1 MTKENFIAQ
10 YKTVDIML
18 NQFRLDIDSQYT
30 GTLKDRSV
38 ILNGTKK
45 TVSEVEEIAKS
56 LEDVIIKMQTT
67 YQRVYKSSLF
77 ADAYPDAES
86 IDLRYKLIY
95 EKYNAEPKMK

>member
-1 MTKENFIAQ
+1 MTKENFIDQ

-30 GTLKDRSV
+30 GTLKDRTV

-45 TVSEVEEIAKS
+45 TISEVEEIAKS
-56 LEDVIIKMQTT
+56 LEEILFKMQNT
-67 YQRVYKSSLF
+67 YQRVYKSNLF
-77 ADAYPDAES
+77 ADVYPDQQS